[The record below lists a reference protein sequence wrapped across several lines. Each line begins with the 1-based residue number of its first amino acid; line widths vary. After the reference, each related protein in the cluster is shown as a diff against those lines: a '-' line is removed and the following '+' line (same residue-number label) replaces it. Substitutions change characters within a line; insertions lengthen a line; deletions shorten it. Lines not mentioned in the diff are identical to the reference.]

1 MSTRTSNASSPLLPV
16 AMLLVA
22 MASIQAG
29 AAIAKRIFPVVG
41 PLGAVTLRVLFAA
54 LLLGAIMRPWRV
66 RRSAAAWRSILIYG
80 VALGGMNSLFYA
92 ALATVPLGIA
102 VAIEFTG
109 PLAVAMLASRRPID
123 FLWIALAVA
132 GLLLL
137 LPLRAASAGVD
148 PLGAAFALGAGV
160 CWALYILYGRKAGM
174 EHGLQTTALGMA
186 VAAVVVLPVGLADA
200 GAAMFTPS
208 VMPVAVVVAVL
219 SSALPYTLE
228 MIALPR
234 LPAKTFGTLMSIEPA
249 FGALAGL
256 AVLGERL
263 ALVQGLAICAIVAAS
278 LGMTLTASASR
289 DATPLAADPTVGDL
303 PPDEREPVE

>member
-1 MSTRTSNASSPLLPV
+1 MSTRTPNSSSPLVPV
-16 AMLLVA
+16 ALLLVA
-22 MASIQAG
+22 MGSIQVG

-41 PLGAVTLRVLFAA
+41 PLGAVALRVLFAA

-66 RRSAAAWRSILIYG
+66 RRSAAAWRAILIYG
-80 VALGGMNSLFYA
+80 IALGGMNGLFYA

-109 PLAVAMLASRRPID
+109 PLAVAMLASRRALD
-123 FLWIALAVA
+123 FVWIALAVV

-137 LPLRAASAGVD
+137 LPLREARAGVD
-148 PLGAAFALGAGV
+148 PLGAALALGAGV
-160 CWALYILYGRKAGM
+160 CWALYILYGRKAGT

-186 VAAVVVLPVGLADA
+186 VAAAVVFPIGLADA
-200 GAAMFTPS
+200 GAALFTPR
-208 VMPVAVVVAVL
+208 VIPVALVVAVL

-234 LPAKTFGTLMSIEPA
+234 LPARTFGTLMSIEPA

-263 ALVQGLAICAIVAAS
+263 AAAQWLAIGAIVAAS
-278 LGMTLTASASR
+278 LGMTLSAAASR

-303 PPDEREPVE
+303 PPSDDPSGV